1 MTHREYGASYKF
13 RSFNPFETDKTAANW
28 NLKLCLKSK
37 PQKSVSEAY
46 QQDKPRKARHTRA
59 RSIRF

>member
-28 NLKLCLKSK
+28 NLKLCLKLK
-37 PQKSVSEAY
+37 PQIKC
-46 QQDKPRKARHTRA
+46 Q
-59 RSIRF
+59 